1 MPDDSG
7 VLGPAET
14 TNVFSNK
21 TGVTGRMLP
30 YPSAASPM
38 ILDYAEKPELSW
50 ERSHLNLLT

>member
-1 MPDDSG
+1 
-7 VLGPAET
+7 
-14 TNVFSNK
+14 
-21 TGVTGRMLP
+21 MLP